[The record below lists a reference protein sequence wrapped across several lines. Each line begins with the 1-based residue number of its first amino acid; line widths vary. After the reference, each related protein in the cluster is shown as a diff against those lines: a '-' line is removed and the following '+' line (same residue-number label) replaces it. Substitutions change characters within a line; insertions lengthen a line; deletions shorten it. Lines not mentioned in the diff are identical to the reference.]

1 MRLVVRFFS
10 PNDVGTYHCVSTN
23 SLGRADGTMR
33 LYGELM
39 GAIRVAFDRPNF
51 IPFVAVFFFV
61 VASLSPLTFR
71 DAPKPSARRR
81 GDGVGGKYGD
91 DYLMVCG
98 FLFSCHVLY
107 WHTFLGARWWEV
119 YQKHFS

>member
-51 IPFVAVFFFV
+51 IPFVAVFFFFFRGCFFVATYFQGRPKTV
-61 VASLSPLTFR
+61 V
-71 DAPKPSARRR
+71 